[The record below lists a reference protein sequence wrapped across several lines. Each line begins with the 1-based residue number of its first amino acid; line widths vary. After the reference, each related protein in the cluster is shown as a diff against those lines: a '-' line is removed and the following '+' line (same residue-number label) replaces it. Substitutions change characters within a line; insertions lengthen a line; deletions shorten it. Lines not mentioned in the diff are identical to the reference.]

1 MKLIRDHVSTAVLP
15 KIADKAPLPEPAS
28 SPGPNPSDLAVRA
41 AASYGIKRT
50 SVTIFAPESSYQHG
64 DLAARYQVKL
74 SFHRS
79 EQWVVVKGPASSASA
94 TTQEDR

>member
-1 MKLIRDHVSTAVLP
+1 M
-15 KIADKAPLPEPAS
+15 
-28 SPGPNPSDLAVRA
+28 
-41 AASYGIKRT
+41 
-50 SVTIFAPESSYQHG
+50 IFAPESSYQHG